1 MISVSE
7 TLRRR
12 TRKVRQS
19 IPQPVVSEHTRA
31 RLYREAEVHPAFDG
45 MEPGQ
50 IRAYIDKRLEL
61 FISKQP
67 WWYGHFDDTRIH
79 AAKRQY
85 AARRGKDRAGPL
97 NPTKGFTSTA
107 AGEAA
112 EKQTAGLPKIEPM
125 CSSTHEEESELVA
138 A

>member
-12 TRKVRQS
+12 PRKVRQS
-19 IPQPVVSEHTRA
+19 IPQPVVSKDTPA
-31 RLYREAEVHPAFDG
+31 RLYREAEVDPAFEG
-45 MEPGQ
+45 MEPGR
-50 IRAYIDKRLEL
+50 IRAYIDQGLKL
-61 FISKQP
+61 FLSKQP

-79 AAKRQY
+79 ATKRQY
-85 AARRGKDRAGPL
+85 AARRERARCASLPDEGV
-97 NPTKGFTSTA
+97 TSTA

-112 EKQTAGLPKIEPM
+112 EKQTTGLPKIESM
-125 CSSTHEEESELVA
+125 CSSTPEEESELVA